1 MAAISIDL
9 NQISG
14 KEGLLPMLKFFI
26 PPLIREINDDG
37 APKEVR
43 EHAQQVAEIIKG
55 K

>member
-1 MAAISIDL
+1 
-9 NQISG
+9 
-14 KEGLLPMLKFFI
+14 MLKFFV

-55 K
+55 KLKIGWIFGTNLFCL